1 MKLRYF
7 LLSLCLCVFVFHL
20 PKAAAQIENARWIGA
35 ISKQEAKIPTGR
47 WSNAVFKKDS
57 FKLKWQDVD
66 SLSARS
72 IIVKKDFKAK
82 GKIAKAV
89 VDVCGLGHYELTI
102 NGQKVGDSEFAPLW
116 SEYDKTVY
124 YNRYDVTDFLRRGIN
139 RMETLLG
146 NGMFNVQRGSRYSK
160 LQQSFGPPQ
169 LLLRLVITY
178 RNGKQQIVESD
189 GSWQWCLSPI
199 TFNSIYGGESY
210 EAPLESP
217 PWGEG
222 LAARGLYRRTQRNA
236 SPTDC
241 SACKDYGA
249 LRCEVMELH
258 FARFHRGCIESHK
271 ANNPERSLRL

>member
-7 LLSLCLCVFVFHL
+7 LLSLCLCVFVIHL
-20 PKAAAQIENARWIGA
+20 PKAAAQIEKARWIGA

-116 SEYDKTVY
+116 SEYDKM
-124 YNRYDVTDFLRRGIN
+124 R
-139 RMETLLG
+139 
-146 NGMFNVQRGSRYSK
+146 
-160 LQQSFGPPQ
+160 
-169 LLLRLVITY
+169 
-178 RNGKQQIVESD
+178 
-189 GSWQWCLSPI
+189 
-199 TFNSIYGGESY
+199 
-210 EAPLESP
+210 EAV
-217 PWGEG
+217 
-222 LAARGLYRRTQRNA
+222 LAA
-236 SPTDC
+236 
-241 SACKDYGA
+241 KDNT
-249 LRCEVMELH
+249 
-258 FARFHRGCIESHK
+258 FTSSI
-271 ANNPERSLRL
+271 